1 MNPGKHVVSQ
11 ALVFLL
17 IAVLALGFGV
27 RYVVAG
33 GKLGPSYALH
43 VRTDQA
49 QSVAEGIRVTYR
61 GRDIGTVT
69 DAQVADDG
77 RGVDLRLDIRSGA
90 DIPRGSI
97 ARTVTST
104 ALGDQ
109 YIDIRPSTAA
119 GPYLQPG
126 DEIEMP
132 AEAQPPAVEELVGQV
147 YESISALDPQSVEV
161 LGQATAEALDGRSG
175 DLVALIDNADRL
187 SAVVADRAPTLRG
200 LVDDSMP
207 VVETLAA
214 REEPIS
220 TSIGAVRDVS
230 TELAREED
238 ALVFLLER
246 GPGALQRSQELLD
259 ANREDAAG
267 ILANAVTITPIL
279 AARSPAFREGLVQG
293 PRGLEALVGTVRNG
307 RADFTLVAT
316 QGPVC
321 VYPSTPRRGLGDES
335 PREPDLSLYC
345 PPGPD
350 LAQRGSRTAPR
361 PDDLGLGNATTPGEV
376 AGPTMADN
384 PLIVPTGEEIV
395 QYWSTMLEGMNHGR

>member
-1 MNPGKHVVSQ
+1 MNPGKHVASQ

-17 IAVLALGFGV
+17 IAVLAIGFAV

-33 GKLGPSYALH
+33 GNLGPSYALH

-49 QSVAEGIRVTYR
+49 QSVVEGIRVTYR
-61 GRDIGTVT
+61 GRDVGTVGG
-69 DAQVADDG
+69 AQIADDG
-77 RGVDLRLDIRSGA
+77 RGVELRLDIRSGV
-90 DIPRGSI
+90 DIPRGST

-119 GPYLQPG
+119 GPYLAAG
-126 DEIEMP
+126 DMIEMP
-132 AEAQPPAVEELVGQV
+132 AEEQPAALEHLVGQV
-147 YESISALDPQSVEV
+147 YESVSAIDPESVEV
-161 LGQATAEALDGRSG
+161 LGKTTAEALEGRTG
-175 DLVALIDNADRL
+175 DLAALIDDADRL

-214 REEPIS
+214 REAPLS
-220 TSIGAVRDVS
+220 TGIGAVRDVS

-238 ALVFLLER
+238 TLVFLLER
-246 GPGALQRSQELLD
+246 GPGALQRTQELLD

-267 ILANAVTITPIL
+267 ILTNAVTVTPIV
-279 AARSPAFREGLVQG
+279 AARGPAFREGLRQG
-293 PRGLEALVGTVRNG
+293 PRGLDALAGTVRDG

-321 VYPSTPRRGLGDES
+321 VYPSTPRRKLGDQS

-361 PDDLGLGNATTPGEV
+361 PDDLGLGNATSPGQV
-376 AGPTMADN
+376 AGPTMADD
-384 PLIVPTGEEIV
+384 PLIVPTGEEIA